1 MNFDIE
7 YVIRVFPTILK
18 YLPVTLEIAFVSGAI
33 AMLLSVC
40 IVLLRRVPSR
50 ILQAILN
57 FYLDFF
63 RGTPVVVQLFF
74 STTAWRSSF
83 PSSKT

>member
-7 YVIRVFPTILK
+7 YVVQVFPSILK
-18 YLPVTLEIAFVSGAI
+18 YLPVTLEIAFLSGTI
-33 AMLLSVC
+33 AMLLSIC
-40 IVLLRRVPSR
+40 IVLLRHVPSR
-50 ILQAILN
+50 ILQAVLN

-74 STTAWRSSF
+74 STTAWRSFS